1 MKKSSISQNV
11 LEIFANLEQNCLYFG
26 RKHEETGP
34 NDFKTWNYIISRV
47 LWKEK
52 HCFFFFNLKFTKNN
66 TFNNGFCDTIFSNYC

>member
-34 NDFKTWNYIISRV
+34 NDFKT
-47 LWKEK
+47 
-52 HCFFFFNLKFTKNN
+52 
-66 TFNNGFCDTIFSNYC
+66 